1 MQTFQFV
8 FDFFIS
14 FIENYFIILLLE
26 IYLSAKKE
34 NALLV
39 SFLITI
45 ISTFINNYFY
55 PPIFCFIFLLVLL
68 YIYTFTCLNGSKKY
82 KIMIPF
88 IIFSNVFF
96 IDVSILIVCEIIGL
110 ELSSFMGVMGP
121 AYFMISIFQKIIL
134 GIEYVFIKI
143 YSKQKIYIAKSIIV
157 LSIFFIFISMLV
169 PEIILTQYLK
179 GIIKSDALLVS
190 SFVQFIMSYIILYK
204 IFMKMNQEHT
214 KYINQQILFESRKSE
229 EKLLTLIQE
238 KIDEVN
244 RLNHDLNNHKLVISK
259 MIDNQACQQVKE
271 YTQDVFFTDFYVS
284 TNNQVL
290 NYILND
296 KLKRAKNLGIDVK
309 CVIEGDFENTI
320 SLVDLSIVI
329 GNLLDNAIEATI
341 QADHRY
347 IKMNIKQD
355 KNNLMITVTN
365 TYNGVVQR
373 INDTFLTSKSN
384 HQKHGYGISSIKLI
398 CQKYDGESF
407 ITYNDTYFYHKCI
420 FVV

>member
-1 MQTFQFV
+1 
-8 FDFFIS
+8 
-14 FIENYFIILLLE
+14 
-26 IYLSAKKE
+26 
-34 NALLV
+34 
-39 SFLITI
+39 
-45 ISTFINNYFY
+45 
-55 PPIFCFIFLLVLL
+55 
-68 YIYTFTCLNGSKKY
+68 
-82 KIMIPF
+82 
-88 IIFSNVFF
+88 
-96 IDVSILIVCEIIGL
+96 
-110 ELSSFMGVMGP
+110 
-121 AYFMISIFQKIIL
+121 
-134 GIEYVFIKI
+134 
-143 YSKQKIYIAKSIIV
+143 
-157 LSIFFIFISMLV
+157 MLV

>member
-26 IYLSAKKE
+26 IYLPAKKE
-34 NALLV
+34 NTLLV

-110 ELSSFMGVMGP
+110 ELSSFMGIMGP
-121 AYFMISIFQKIIL
+121 AYFTISIFQKIIL

-259 MIDNQACQQVKE
+259 MIDNQAYQQVKE

-296 KLKRAKNLGIDVK
+296 KLKRVKNLGIDVK

-341 QADHRY
+341 QADFR
-347 IKMNIKQD
+347 
-355 KNNLMITVTN
+355 
-365 TYNGVVQR
+365 
-373 INDTFLTSKSN
+373 
-384 HQKHGYGISSIKLI
+384 
-398 CQKYDGESF
+398 
-407 ITYNDTYFYHKCI
+407 
-420 FVV
+420 